1 MITDAQIAEIRARAA
16 AADKGPIVI
25 MRFGDHYSLCS
36 GPYVVACGLHLKDA
50 EFYAAA
56 REDVP
61 ALCDRVDELEAE
73 NVELQKLYDVLDRD
87 LRDCAEKYSAAA
99 DEVDALR
106 AENERLQRVGAET
119 VKVTNDTFRSLHI
132 SHSAAA
138 SLIECNRQIAALRA
152 KLEEARAE
160 NERLMGIAMRT
171 IAGLAEV
178 KTEMEKTPEKLNRI
192 DIMAREVCEERDA
205 LRACSNVA
213 SERVNELLTD
223 YNREKERADAYCA
236 YAARLEAQLAEI
248 REKAAP
254 IGAMIEKISL
264 LPDSVELT
272 LEYNDTDFIIVEAGQ
287 LRALAAAIGKETA

>member
-1 MITDAQIAEIRARAA
+1 MITDAQIAEIRARAEEIFKHPA
-16 AADKGPIVI
+16 TFECECGNKIRIQQHSVGFLTVI
-25 MRFGDHYSLCS
+25 CDECKQ
-36 GPYVVACGLHLKDA
+36 GLEIDIRVITEA
-50 EFYAAA
+50 
-56 REDVP
+56 VP
-61 ALCDRVDELEAE
+61 AL
-73 NVELQKLYDVLDRD
+73 
-87 LRDCAEKYSAAA
+87 
-99 DEVDALR
+99 
-106 AENERLQRVGAET
+106 
-119 VKVTNDTFRSLHI
+119 
-132 SHSAAA
+132 
-138 SLIECNRQIAALRA
+138 IAA
-152 KLEEARAE
+152 LEEARAE